1 MIVTGHDNAASESQ
15 PPAAGSPCFRA
26 WLWGSQKL
34 VRGSHD
40 VSVGCA
46 GAERGGAGGRASRSV
61 SHPLRCHQTQN
72 GDSPAPPGWLYQQPL
87 KPGSRQLEPVSTRGA
102 CSQQTRGPPLPLK
115 TGSLCLSLPGERSTL
130 SPATGPP
137 RLSLKAASVG
147 VGCPE

>member
-1 MIVTGHDNAASESQ
+1 MSRDMITLPQRASPPPPVLLASERGFGEVRSY
-15 PPAAGSPCFRA
+15 
-26 WLWGSQKL
+26 

-46 GAERGGAGGRASRSV
+46 GAEWGGAGGRASRSV
-61 SHPLRCHQTQN
+61 SQPLRCHQTQN